1 MLFYDSCRDHGALN
15 NNISCIKE
23 AIDSLSDMVR
33 TGPVPGVIATLQQ
46 MVVELEQVER
56 TGSLSLALSRNVLAT
71 SRQSPDRDVQ
81 NALRNEETTPA
92 LDGVLSTQRQT
103 SFLPFTAQYDAD
115 ILDMDWSY
123 NLPFMGMEYDQDLS
137 AKGLGGYFN
146 PVL

>member
-1 MLFYDSCRDHGALN
+1 
-15 NNISCIKE
+15 
-23 AIDSLSDMVR
+23 MVR

-56 TGSLSLALSRNVLAT
+56 TGSLSLALSRNVPAT